1 MSVRSLVNFYQTL
14 LSIARLQL
22 KDCSGPSEQAT
33 VRREI
38 QRFELQLTKVQARA
52 AKLKRK
58 RLVPGHP

>member
-1 MSVRSLVNFYQTL
+1 MSARSLANFYQTL

-22 KDCSGPSEQAT
+22 KDCSGPSEQAA

-38 QRFELQLTKVQARA
+38 KRFELQLTKVQSRA

-58 RLVPGHP
+58 RLSPSQP